1 MSCIYYLRRGKVNCS
16 TPPPSKKASQSK
28 SKLHTVVQPRL
39 GPIRFLHDNTRA
51 CACACQTREQAP
63 LQIFKNVV
71 CLLHEKLHS
80 FKQHTHTH
88 ARTHTHTHARTHA
101 RTQKHTAQRKNR
113 GFRSQ
118 TRLTV
123 HRHVQ
128 YSGTNADRRRTCTG
142 VVGWPAGR
150 ARWASLKN
158 WSTTNSSTS
167 SCPSWSSGKSR
178 GVSTCGTASIEA
190 RSRQTSDTWY
200 HTFSSCV

>member
-80 FKQHTHTH
+80 FKQHTH
-88 ARTHTHTHARTHA
+88 ARTHA
-101 RTQKHTAQRKNR
+101 HTQKHTEQRKNKQRVSLANTFDRSSSRPILWHKCRQAPHMHR
-113 GFRSQ
+113 GC
-118 TRLTV
+118 RLAGWKSKVGQPEKLV
-123 HRHVQ
+123 HHKLKHLVVPVVVQWKVARREHMRH
-128 YSGTNADRRRTCTG
+128 
-142 VVGWPAGR
+142 
-150 ARWASLKN
+150 SL
-158 WSTTNSSTS
+158 
-167 SCPSWSSGKSR
+167 
-178 GVSTCGTASIEA
+178 
-190 RSRQTSDTWY
+190 
-200 HTFSSCV
+200 H